1 MPRKGGGAVAL
12 AVIAVVCA
20 VQSAA
25 AAVAAAAAAA
35 AAGDGAVS
43 LQLRAEE
50 LAPVPEG
57 GAVCLA
63 LAPGAPP
70 ASPLRE
76 GDAALASLPWQC
88 LGAAEALGPLSVS
101 GAPGGGRPMTLFVD
115 VRDAAGRSAAPISAC
130 AVGVALPAPSIAFT
144 APAAGALLT
153 ERELEVRFELA
164 GFNVPADGVVA
175 FNNTKMEY
183 THETAATSLTLRGL
197 EPGTHVLEAR
207 LLRRVDGAVL
217 AAATLHWECVL
228 SRAAVLR
235 ERHVPAERGGEAAL
249 AAAEPAAAGPAAAVR
264 AAATCAGGGACA
276 KPPLGLCFV
285 GTMNVDGQKTIWL
298 QQLERLPRSRF
309 RPAFVTFAAPEEG
322 FMLTRL
328 RELGVPVHSA
338 PLLIHPADEGIGED
352 VVADLAAYL
361 LRRLRAA
368 GSAVDAVRP
377 PWAARLWRT
386 LVGAFEAARADV
398 VVFAN
403 SRHDND
409 KILVAA
415 ARLAG
420 VR

>member
-12 AVIAVVCA
+12 AVLVVVCA
-20 VQSAA
+20 VQS
-25 AAVAAAAAAA
+25 AAAAAAA

-70 ASPLRE
+70 APPLRE

-115 VRDAAGRSAAPISAC
+115 VRDAAGRSAAPVSAR
-130 AVGVALPAPSIAFT
+130 AVGVAPPAPSIAFT
-144 APAAGALLT
+144 APAAGALLA

-207 LLRRVDGAVL
+207 LLRRADGAVL

-235 ERHVPAERGGEAAL
+235 ERHVPAERGGEAAPAAAEP

-264 AAATCAGGGACA
+264 AEATCAGGGACV

-322 FMLTRL
+322 FMLARL